1 MGKEKS
7 SKKVQ
12 QKPLHVQLTENI
24 LPNRKART
32 KYAIRNQEKEKD
44 DEFVDSKLSQKIL
57 KIAKEQQEELEKE
70 QGQKQEEDKTIEKQ
84 NKTLSDIIM
93 EKIESQQNSKKQM
106 SLDKE
111 SSSTVNPKVVEVY
124 SKVGTLLSGYKS
136 GKIPKAFKIIPSL
149 PDWEDILYLTKP
161 ENWTPHATLQATRI
175 FVSNL
180 SDKQSQRF
188 FDIVLL
194 DKVRDDIKENKK
206 LNPHLYMALK
216 KALYKPAAF
225 FKGILFPL
233 SAIVG
238 SVISKVSIPMLHSS
252 AALLRLA
259 EMDYTGPSSLF
270 IRILLDKKYA
280 LPYKVVDAL
289 VFHFVRFKNDERKMP
304 VLWHQSFLV
313 FAQRYKQ
320 DLTPEQK
327 EALFDVLKSKLHE
340 QITPEIRREIANSV
354 ARDEIIQ
361 DLIYIGCSNIF
372 DIIPRFINKLHI
384 NKKEDMS
391 SGLPWLEKY
400 RPVVL
405 DDIVGNEDIVERL
418 KVIAN
423 DGNMPHMLLSGAP
436 GVGKTTSI
444 LCLARA
450 LLGDHYNNDAVLE
463 LNASD
468 DSMTIGAQQSLRR
481 IIELFSKTTRFALAC
496 NISNKIIEPIQ
507 SRCTIFKFK
516 KLTDDM
522 IEKRLL
528 EICKHQDVKYVPKG
542 IDAIVFTSE
551 GDMRQAINNL
561 QSIFNGFG
569 IVTEENVYVNCDVPH
584 PHLLG
589 EILDD
594 CLNGNVSEAMDKM
607 TNLLHKGHSAEG
619 IATTLFRALKTKNE
633 INEAMRLEII
643 FVIICFGTAHRKI
656 LEVSDK
662 NYNSANWYH

>member
-1 MGKEKS
+1 KIDENDQEIFDKFTSKTPKES
-7 SKKVQ
+7 
-12 QKPLHVQLTENI
+12 
-24 LPNRKART
+24 
-32 KYAIRNQEKEKD
+32 
-44 DEFVDSKLSQKIL
+44 
-57 KIAKEQQEELEKE
+57 
-70 QGQKQEEDKTIEKQ
+70 
-84 NKTLSDIIM
+84 KTLSDIIM

-233 SAIVG
+233 CESGTCTLKEAAIVG

-656 LEVSDK
+656 LEGVATEIQLLALIARISK
-662 NYNSANWYH
+662 INKRLKKI